1 MLDSLLVT
9 LIVMFLTWFWK
20 KSQHS
25 KKFPPGPRFP
35 VPVLGDAY
43 VLGDDLEKGFKK
55 LILKHGKICGLWL
68 GPQRAVVVADFEIL
82 QEVLNKAELSDRQHW
97 ALENLSAMRNGL
109 SLGSI
114 PGVLFSSGPTWTA
127 MRRTSLHTLRDFG
140 LGKSVLEDII
150 EEEVDNLIE
159 HIDNNCLN
167 EPIDVISFFHISVL
181 ASLWRI
187 ISGEHLKIGD
197 PNLEHLIDLI
207 QTLIKEFGNPL
218 VDVSMNYVWMFKLLN
233 KLGKTLACDYAKVHN
248 DTLKIL
254 KGLKIGY

>member
-9 LIVMFLTWFWK
+9 LIVMFLAWFWK

-109 SLGSI
+109 MPSPSA
-114 PGVLFSSGPTWTA
+114 FSK
-127 MRRTSLHTLRDFG
+127 FG
-140 LGKSVLEDII
+140 LSMIK
-150 EEEVDNLIE
+150 
-159 HIDNNCLN
+159 
-167 EPIDVISFFHISVL
+167 FFKH
-181 ASLWRI
+181 AQFFMYTQN
-187 ISGEHLKIGD
+187 H
-197 PNLEHLIDLI
+197 
-207 QTLIKEFGNPL
+207 FG
-218 VDVSMNYVWMFKLLN
+218 
-233 KLGKTLACDYAKVHN
+233 
-248 DTLKIL
+248 IL
-254 KGLKIGY
+254 KS

>member
-9 LIVMFLTWFWK
+9 LIVMFLAWFWK

-97 ALENLSAMRNGL
+97 ALENLRQSSSARLVHPMILANMLRGL
-109 SLGSI
+109 
-114 PGVLFSSGPTWTA
+114 
-127 MRRTSLHTLRDFG
+127 M
-140 LGKSVLEDII
+140 
-150 EEEVDNLIE
+150 
-159 HIDNNCLN
+159 
-167 EPIDVISFFHISVL
+167 
-181 ASLWRI
+181 
-187 ISGEHLKIGD
+187 
-197 PNLEHLIDLI
+197 
-207 QTLIKEFGNPL
+207 
-218 VDVSMNYVWMFKLLN
+218 Y
-233 KLGKTLACDYAKVHN
+233 KVHAFPFYKKRSYKKRPIKFFN
-248 DTLKIL
+248 HK
-254 KGLKIGY
+254 KP